1 MRVETSPL
9 ADALSRAAAAEAAAE
24 GYRQQMER
32 DRPIVQA
39 AREYAAAADAYREAT
54 TGWSTDGEARAWR
67 NRNDAQRTLIAAVA
81 ASPTIE
87 RTPS

>member
-39 AREYAAAADAYREAT
+39 ARAYVVAL
-54 TGWSTDGEARAWR
+54 
-67 NRNDAQRTLIAAVA
+67 DAQRRGEGSVIARALAHHDLCRAVA
-81 ASPTIE
+81 ASPTTE
-87 RTPS
+87 RTPQ